1 LKELLKLWDIF
12 NWYPWYSGSDMRE
25 CECEFK
31 EALWNLKHKIDL
43 LIKENKELRELVQ
56 PRKLTKKDKKRILKK
71 FFEEEMLFDQW
82 I

>member
-1 LKELLKLWDIF
+1 L
-12 NWYPWYSGSDMRE
+12 PG
-25 CECEFK
+25 
-31 EALWNLKHKIDL
+31 
-43 LIKENKELRELVQ
+43 KELRELVQ